1 MASSTSSSVRRMG
14 DLGRRASFP
23 LWVLALGLL
32 VPMQVQA
39 ERTRAAGGGAGG
51 SGRDGGR
58 SASRS
63 YRDSSPPI
71 GSLRVAQAS
80 ASAPPSAS
88 GDAVALFEYRNDVK
102 QLADLVERLTLA
114 LQQNTSLSVI
124 NLVEARRRLGPQVDA
139 EVARCDGE
147 TRCLTGVGEKLHAK
161 EVLLLAV
168 SQLGDVVLALQRIDV
183 AEKRVIARYADSL
196 SNGQGVDE
204 TRLLGWL
211 QQLYPPEA
219 FKRYGQIRISTDA
232 EGSGAQVYVNA
243 KPKGQTPLAEPL
255 SVLAPGNYRLLIEK
269 PRFLPFQ
276 AAVTVMPDTV
286 VEVEAR
292 LQREAIQTPWYK
304 RWYVWAGIG
313 AGVAAVAATGL
324 AIYFATDKP
333 PPDMTRVPGT
343 VVIR

>member
-1 MASSTSSSVRRMG
+1 MACSTALCVLHRSPAQ
-14 DLGRRASFP
+14 RAQATP
-23 LWVLALGLL
+23 AWLLLCALLL
-32 VPMQVQA
+32 VPAAAQA
-39 ERTRAAGGGAGG
+39 QRVRASTG
-51 SGRDGGR
+51 SGAREGGR
-58 SASRS
+58 ATPRGH
-63 YRDSSPPI
+63 RDSAPPI
-71 GSLRVAQAS
+71 GSLRVAQAGTS
-80 ASAPPSAS
+80 PAGASS

-102 QLADLVERLTLA
+102 QLADLVDRLTLA

-139 EVARCDGE
+139 DVARCDGE
-147 TRCLTGVGEKLHAK
+147 TRCLTGVGEKLQAK

-232 EGSGAQVYVNA
+232 EGQGAQVYVNA

-292 LQREAIQTPWYK
+292 LQREAVQTPWYK

-343 VVIR
+343 VVFR